1 MGHLAGL
8 SEEHKK
14 LIRRLEA
21 AQVGLPEPEQI
32 DSRKGWEE
40 ILKILFS
47 REEAWLVSKMPNMPS
62 KIEAITKRTKLSPE
76 ELLPRLN
83 ALADKGIVMDLVN
96 PRTGKALYL
105 VAPSVVGFIEFSLMR
120 ISDTIPKKEM
130 AQALDSYMHGD
141 PTFAEEVFG
150 TETVVGRT
158 LVHETSLEDD
168 QLPDILS
175 WERSTELIKK
185 ARKIAVSNCYC
196 RHKAEHLGKKCDS
209 PLETCLTLNAGAHYI
224 IERKFGR
231 EITRE
236 EAMKILEDSRASGL
250 VQIADNVMNRP
261 TYICNCCSCCC
272 GQLQAINEYDLMA
285 VNPSNY
291 QASVV
296 SVDCRGCSRCARAC
310 PVGAIVMEPFT
321 QAANKKNGLL
331 PKINTDRCIGCGIC
345 VSACDSNN
353 AMKMETRETRPYVSK
368 NSIERSIRMALEKG
382 KLAHLLFDQGAG
394 RGSKFLNKLVLGICA
409 LPKMDKVIANEQV
422 KSRFVKFAL
431 KKIRIPGM

>member
-8 SEEHKK
+8 DDEYKR

-21 AQVGLPEPEQI
+21 GQAGLPEPEEP
-32 DSRKGWEE
+32 DSRKGWLE
-40 ILKILFS
+40 ILEILFS
-47 REEAWLVSKMPNMPS
+47 PGEAWLVSKMPNMPS
-62 KIEAITKRTKLSPE
+62 KIEAIAKRTKLTPE

-83 ALADKGIVMDLVN
+83 ALADKGILMDLVN

-105 VAPSVVGFIEFSLMR
+105 VAPAVVGFIEFSLMR
-120 ISDTIPKKEM
+120 ISDSIPKKKM
-130 AQALDSYMHGD
+130 SKALDSYIHGD

-150 TETVVGRT
+150 TDTVVGRA
-158 LVHETSLEDD
+158 LIHEPSLEED

-175 WERSTELIKK
+175 WERSTELIRK

-196 RHKAEHLGKKCDS
+196 RHKALHLDKKCDT
-209 PLETCLTLNAGAHYI
+209 PLETCLTLNAGAHFV

-231 EITRE
+231 EISRE
-236 EAMKILEDSRASGL
+236 EAMKILEDSRSGGL

-272 GQLQAINEYDLMA
+272 GQLQAINEFDIMA

-296 SVDCRGCSRCARAC
+296 FEDCRGCSRCARAC
-310 PVGAIVMEPFT
+310 PVGAIVMEPLQ
-321 QAANKKNGLL
+321 QAVNKKNGLL
-331 PKINTDRCIGCGIC
+331 PKININRCIGCGIC
-345 VSACDSNN
+345 VSACGSNN

-382 KLAHLLFDQGAG
+382 RLAHLLFDQGAG
-394 RGSKFLNKLVLGICA
+394 PGSKFLNKIVLGICA
-409 LPKMDKVIANEQV
+409 LPKMDKIIASEQV
-422 KSRFVKFAL
+422 KSRFVKYAL
-431 KKIRIPGM
+431 KNIRIPGI

>member
-8 SEEHKK
+8 SDEHKK
-14 LIRRLEA
+14 LIKRLEA
-21 AQVGLPEPEQI
+21 GQTALPEPKEEE
-32 DSRKGWEE
+32 SKKGWKE
-40 ILKILFS
+40 ILEILFS
-47 REEAWLVSKMPNMPS
+47 PDEAWLVSKMPNMPS
-62 KIEAITKRTKLSPE
+62 KIEAIAKRTKLSPE
-76 ELLPRLN
+76 QLMPRLN

-120 ISDTIPKKEM
+120 ISDSIPKKKM
-130 AQALDSYMHGD
+130 SYALDRYMHGD

-150 TETVVGRT
+150 TDTVIGRT
-158 LVHETSLEDD
+158 LVQETALEDD

-209 PLETCLTLNAGAHYI
+209 PLETCLTLNSGAHYI

-231 EITRE
+231 EISRE
-236 EAMKILEDSRASGL
+236 EAMKILEDSRDSGL

-296 SVDCRGCSRCARAC
+296 SEDCRGCSRCARAC
-310 PVGAIVMEPFT
+310 PVGAISMVPSP
-321 QAANKKNGLL
+321 QVANRKNGLL
-331 PKINTDRCIGCGIC
+331 PDINTDRCIGCGIC
-345 VSACDSNN
+345 VSACGSNN
-353 AMKMETRETRPYVSK
+353 AMKMITRKTRPYVSK

-382 KLAHLLFDQGAG
+382 RLAHLLFDQGSG
-394 RGSKFLNKLVLGICA
+394 LGSKFLNRLILGICA
-409 LPKMDKVIANEQV
+409 LPKVDKIIASEQV

>member
-14 LIRRLEA
+14 LIGRLEA
-21 AQVGLPEPEQI
+21 GQVGLPEPKEA
-32 DSRKGWEE
+32 DSRKGWKD
-40 ILKILFS
+40 ILEILFS
-47 REEAWLVSKMPNMPS
+47 TEEAWLVSKMPNMPS
-62 KIEAITKRTKLSPE
+62 KIEAISKRTKLSRE
-76 ELLPRLN
+76 ELIPRLN

-130 AQALDSYMHGD
+130 AKALDSYMHGD
-141 PTFAEEVFG
+141 STFAEEVFG
-150 TETVVGRT
+150 TDTVVGRT
-158 LVHETSLEDD
+158 LVHETSLEDE

-175 WERSTELIKK
+175 WERSTELINK
-185 ARKIAVSNCYC
+185 ARRIAVSNCYC

-209 PLETCLTLNAGAHYI
+209 PLETCLTLNSGAHYI

-236 EAMKILEDSRASGL
+236 EAMKILEESRDSGL

-291 QASVV
+291 QAYVV
-296 SVDCRGCSRCARAC
+296 SEDCRGCSRCARAC
-310 PVGAIVMEPFT
+310 PVGAIVMEPSR

-345 VSACDSNN
+345 VNACGSNN

-382 KLAHLLFDQGAG
+382 RLAHLLFDQGAG
-394 RGSKFLNKLVLGICA
+394 LGSKFLNKLVLGICA
-409 LPKMDKVIANEQV
+409 LPKVDKIVASEQV
-422 KSRFVKFAL
+422 KSRFVKYAL
-431 KKIRIPGM
+431 KNIRIPGI